1 MLPWSLENRISLKIL
16 FTYRDEGVSF
26 GALQITME
34 FQFRL
39 VHSSAEVLGDS
50 LYLQGARAHGGRGGN
65 LGECR
70 VFLTE
75 KSMGEGLQDGGLRG
89 D

>member
-1 MLPWSLENRISLKIL
+1 MLPWSLDNRISLKIL

-50 LYLQGARAHGGRGGN
+50 LYSD
-65 LGECR
+65 GER
-70 VFLTE
+70 RSSYPKESSSSPSNILNHKKDTSSEVLA
-75 KSMGEGLQDGGLRG
+75 
-89 D
+89 